1 MRTVQTVV
9 FFREETPVVGTVLII
24 DRKTGE
30 GDEREEVQRF
40 TLADWEERE
49 NDRVCGLA
57 WQLEW
62 KTRCTSCGQRF
73 TAKTNNY
80 TKSLPRRCKRC
91 KRHSPY
97 DPSGWSKRPRNR
109 YVRVDPGEAAPV
121 AAIEHD
127 EPENVPATAEQTD
140 SVDRW
145 PLLGRLDMATHT
157 AYFRAKRAELG
168 GTADGSTVRDAIE
181 ADLRAETGDVELHRT
196 PRRTDSAKQRLLD
209 EQRRAQEALD
219 AQHAEWLAR
228 QTDDIDPESLF

>member
-109 YVRVDPGEAAPV
+109 YVRVDPGEAAPAV
-121 AAIEHD
+121 AAVEYD
-127 EPENVPATAEQTD
+127 EPENTPAAGEQED
-140 SVDRW
+140 SADRW
-145 PLLGRLDMATHT
+145 PLLGQLDTP
-157 AYFRAKRAELG
+157 AYAAAFHAKRAEMG
-168 GTADGSTVRDAIE
+168 AGADKSAIRDAIE
-181 ADLRAETGDVELHRT
+181 ADLRAEGGEVRSA
-196 PRRTDSAKQRLLD
+196 PRQRGGAEQRLLD

-219 AQHAEWLAR
+219 VERAAWLAR
-228 QTDDIDPESLF
+228 QNDDIDPESLF